1 MLEMNMEG
9 DLSDFDLKRFCDGN
23 PVYCYYFRLPAL
35 EAVERI
41 PKPEHPSRALPED
54 ILLPTSSRKPFF
66 AKAEKDSWDE

>member
-1 MLEMNMEG
+1 MLEMKMEG

-41 PKPEHPSRALPED
+41 SKPEHPPKQLPED
-54 ILLPTSSRKPFF
+54 IPLPTAFGKHHS
-66 AKAEKDSWDE
+66 AKVEKDSWDD

>member
-9 DLSDFDLKRFCDGN
+9 DLSDFDLKRFCDSN

-41 PKPEHPSRALPED
+41 TRPEHPPRTLPED
-54 ILLPTSSRKPFF
+54 ITLPTPSGKRFF
-66 AKAEKDSWDE
+66 AKADKELWDE